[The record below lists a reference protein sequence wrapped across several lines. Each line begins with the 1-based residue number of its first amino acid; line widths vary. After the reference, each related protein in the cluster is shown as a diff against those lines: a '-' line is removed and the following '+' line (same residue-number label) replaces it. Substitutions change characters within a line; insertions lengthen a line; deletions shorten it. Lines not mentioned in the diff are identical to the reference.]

1 MLRPQLFAQ
10 LLTAVHLIVGSR
22 FFTPGNSVARA
33 VMLADPIVTAG
44 GAWLRFEGF
53 SSCGSTYARA
63 DLLPE
68 GYEGDLIGK
77 GTTNVDFNAPMR
89 AALARVRDE
98 AGLALAV
105 GHDRLRLQSGAAQVT
120 ERQVALPTRWLRAL
134 VEVQACQAAMRQ
146 RFALGGIEALRL
158 LRSLPKAT
166 AARTPLWLAAG
177 AAGLHTTTRPVQG
190 GVRFTDTTRLR
201 VLQGLLPLAQSLTV
215 YADDA
220 QQANAWVL
228 DFGAARLTLALSAEV
243 WRGFSGEGQALRA
256 LLQSSGEHTAPAL
269 ATVRAAL
276 HWQAALD
283 ASALATELRLHPD
296 AVGNALRVLGASGL
310 VGFDVAQ
317 GRYFHREL
325 PFDLAMVEDLHPR
338 LADARLLIEAGGVS
352 VTCREPFEAQ
362 VVSGGVHHQVRQQG
376 DEWRC
381 TCPWF
386 AKHQGQRG
394 PCKHVLAAQ
403 AQMESS

>member
-1 MLRPQLFAQ
+1 
-10 LLTAVHLIVGSR
+10 
-22 FFTPGNSVARA
+22 
-33 VMLADPIVTAG
+33 
-44 GAWLRFEGF
+44 
-53 SSCGSTYARA
+53 
-63 DLLPE
+63 
-68 GYEGDLIGK
+68 
-77 GTTNVDFNAPMR
+77 
-89 AALARVRDE
+89 
-98 AGLALAV
+98 
-105 GHDRLRLQSGAAQVT
+105 LQA
-120 ERQVALPTRWLRAL
+120 
-134 VEVQACQAAMRQ
+134 
-146 RFALGGIEALRL
+146 
-158 LRSLPKAT
+158 
-166 AARTPLWLAAG
+166 
-177 AAGLHTTTRPVQG
+177 
-190 GVRFTDTTRLR
+190 
-201 VLQGLLPLAQSLTV
+201 
-215 YADDA
+215 
-220 QQANAWVL
+220 
-228 DFGAARLTLALSAEV
+228 
-243 WRGFSGEGQALRA
+243 
-256 LLQSSGEHTAPAL
+256 SGEHTAPAL

-352 VTCREPFEAQ
+352 VTSREPFEAQ